1 MADPSRPVTSYPA
14 PPYAQPYPQP
24 AAAANGHPNGAYP
37 NYPVYQQASYNA
49 YTARAAFVRRF
60 VIAMVFLFVIFGS
73 LLLIIWLILRPKI
86 PDFRVDSFTVTNLN
100 VSSSRQAL
108 TGTWSVGFDVFN
120 PNKKMTIEYDGIGA
134 SVFYRSGFISET
146 RVPPFQQG
154 KRVRSAV
161 NATLSAANSFVDD
174 RVASGI
180 NADRA
185 ARGLV
190 SFNIKLLARVQFR
203 KGGWRLRRRLLRVL
217 CLDVPVAISNNGT
230 GKMTGGGRD
239 CGVAV

>member
-1 MADPSRPVTSYPA
+1 MADASRPPVTGYPA
-14 PPYAQPYPQP
+14 PQYAQPYP
-24 AAAANGHPNGAYP
+24 ANGSYP
-37 NYPVYQQASYNA
+37 NYPAYQQAPYNA

-60 VIAMVFLFVIFGS
+60 VIAMIFLFVILGS
-73 LLLIIWLILRPKI
+73 LLLMVWLILRPKI

-100 VSSSRQAL
+100 VSSSGQSL
-108 TGTWSVGFDVFN
+108 TGTWAVGFDVFN
-120 PNKKMTIEYDGIGA
+120 PNKKMTIEYDEIGA
-134 SVFYRSGFISET
+134 SVFYRSRFICET

-161 NATLSAANSFVDD
+161 NATLSAANSFVEGG
-174 RVASGI
+174 VASGI

-185 ARGLV
+185 ARGEV

-203 KGGWRLRRRLLRVL
+203 KGGWRLRRRLLRVV
-217 CLDVPVAISNNGT
+217 CRDVTVAVSKNGT
-230 GKMTGGGRD
+230 GMMTGEGRE

>member
-1 MADPSRPVTSYPA
+1 MADPSRPVTGYPA
-14 PPYAQPYPQP
+14 PPYAQPYP
-24 AAAANGHPNGAYP
+24 ANNGQPNGSYP
-37 NYPVYQQASYNA
+37 NYPVYQRGGPYNA
-49 YTARAAFVRRF
+49 YTARAAFLRRF
-60 VIAMVFLFVIFGS
+60 VIAMVFLFVIIGS
-73 LLLIIWLILRPKI
+73 LLLMIWLILRPKI

-100 VSSSRQAL
+100 VSSSRQSL

-120 PNKKMTIEYDGIGA
+120 PNKKMTIEYDEIA
-134 SVFYRSGFISET
+134 SSVFYRSGFISET
-146 RVPPFQQG
+146 RIPPFRQG

-161 NATLSAANSFVDD
+161 NATFSAANSFVDD

-185 ARGLV
+185 ARGAV

-217 CLDVPVAISNNGT
+217 CRDVPLMISNNGT
-230 GKMTGGGRD
+230 GTMTGGGRD